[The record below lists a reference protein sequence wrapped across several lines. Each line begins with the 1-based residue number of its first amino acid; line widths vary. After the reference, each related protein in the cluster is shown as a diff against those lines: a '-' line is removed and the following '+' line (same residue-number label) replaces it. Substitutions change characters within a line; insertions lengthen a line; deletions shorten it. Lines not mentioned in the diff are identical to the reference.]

1 MTGPQKGGRRYNQHN
16 RQPRRGRK
24 GKIMGY
30 YDYRELRAAA
40 LASNAT
46 QADID
51 ALGEWVHQYGQR
63 YWNGE
68 YFDANNGLRVYPVY
82 RETEPDEYELTGY
95 EIR

>member
-1 MTGPQKGGRRYNQHN
+1 MNYYNYQE
-16 RQPRRGRK
+16 
-24 GKIMGY
+24 I
-30 YDYRELRAAA
+30 RAAA
-40 LASNAT
+40 TAPNAA

-51 ALGEWVHQYGQR
+51 ALGEWFQANGQQ

-68 YFDANNGLRVYPVY
+68 YFDADGLRVYPVY